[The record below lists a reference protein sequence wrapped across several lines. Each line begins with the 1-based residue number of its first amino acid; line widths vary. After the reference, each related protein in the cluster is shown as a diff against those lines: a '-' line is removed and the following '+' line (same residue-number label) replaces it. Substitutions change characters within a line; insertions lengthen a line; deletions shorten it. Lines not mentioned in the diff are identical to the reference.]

1 MKKSLYNIEAEYL
14 EIANQLE
21 DGELSQELETAL
33 AINQSELQGKAVAY
47 AYVIKESEDTV
58 SVIDAEIK
66 RLTALKK
73 TEQNKATRL
82 KDTISNAMN
91 LYGIT
96 EIKTKTLKLNFR
108 KSEGVVCT
116 FDNPQKFD
124 SWWDVQKSLIGE
136 EFVTTVPE
144 LSKPNLTAIKKAIKE
159 GVEVE
164 GFEIE
169 ERYSLQIK

>member
-1 MKKSLYNIEAEYL
+1 MKKSLYNIESEYL

-21 DGELSQELETAL
+21 DGELSPELETAL

-73 TEQNKATRL
+73 TEVNKATRL
-82 KDTISNAMN
+82 KDTISNAMK
-91 LYGIT
+91 LYGIL
-96 EIKTKTLKLNFR
+96 EIKTETLKLNFR
-108 KSEGVVCT
+108 RSEGVVGSNDWLT
-116 FDNPQKFD
+116 DD
-124 SWWDVQKSLIGE
+124 LI
-136 EFVTTVPE
+136 TIVPE
-144 LSKPNLTAIKKAIKE
+144 QRKPNLTAIKAAIKE
-159 GVEVE
+159 GIEIE

-169 ERYSLQIK
+169 ERWSLQIK

>member
-1 MKKSLYNIEAEYL
+1 MKKSLYNIEQEYL

-21 DGELSQELETAL
+21 DGELSEELETAL
-33 AINQSELQGKAVAY
+33 AINERELQGKAVAY

-66 RLTALKK
+66 RLQGLKK
-73 TEQNKATRL
+73 TEQNKAKRL
-82 KDTISNAMN
+82 KETISNAME

-96 EIKTKTLKLNFR
+96 EIKTETLKLNFR
-108 KSEGVVCT
+108 RSEGVICT
-116 FDNPQKFD
+116 DEKI
-124 SWWDVQKSLIGE
+124 SIAA
-136 EFVTTVPE
+136 EFATIIPE
-144 LSKPNLTAIKKAIKE
+144 TSKPNLTAIKAAIKE
-159 GVEVE
+159 GRSVT

>member
-1 MKKSLYNIEAEYL
+1 MKKSLYNIEKEYL

-21 DGELSQELETAL
+21 DGELSPELETAL
-33 AINQSELQGKAVAY
+33 AINERELQGKAVAY

-66 RLTALKK
+66 RLQGLKK
-73 TEQNKATRL
+73 TEQNKAKRL
-82 KDTISNAMN
+82 KETISNAME

-96 EIKTKTLKLNFR
+96 EIKTETLKLNFR
-108 KSEGVVCT
+108 RSEGVICT
-116 FDNPQKFD
+116 D
-124 SWWDVQKSLIGE
+124 SYVGIPMELST
-136 EFVTTVPE
+136 VVPE
-144 LSKPNLTAIKKAIKE
+144 VIKPNLTAIKAAIKE
-159 GVEVE
+159 GRSVT

>member
-1 MKKSLYNIEAEYL
+1 MKKSLYNIEKEYL

-21 DGELSQELETAL
+21 DGELSPELETAL
-33 AINQSELQGKAVAY
+33 TINKAELQGKAVAY

-66 RLTALKK
+66 RLQGLKK

-82 KDTISNAMN
+82 KETISNAMN

-96 EIKTKTLKLNFR
+96 EIKTETLKLNFR
-108 KSEGVVCT
+108 RSEGVSVGV
-116 FDNPQKFD
+116 
-124 SWWDVQKSLIGE
+124 SVGYESLPNE
-136 EFVTTVPE
+136 LVTIVPE
-144 LSKPNLTAIKKAIKE
+144 QRKPNLTAIKKAIKE
-159 GVEVE
+159 GESVT

>member
-1 MKKSLYNIEAEYL
+1 MKKSLYNIEQEYL

-21 DGELSQELETAL
+21 DGELSPELEQAL
-33 AINQSELQGKAVAY
+33 AINERELQGKAISY

-66 RLTALKK
+66 RLQGLKK
-73 TEQNKATRL
+73 TEQNKAKRL
-82 KDTISNAMN
+82 KETISNAME

-96 EIKTKTLKLNFR
+96 EIKTETLKLNFR
-108 KSEGVVCT
+108 RSEGVVCT
-116 FDNPQKFD
+116 D
-124 SWWDVQKSLIGE
+124 STISIAE
-136 EFVTTVPE
+136 EFATIVPE
-144 LSKPNLTAIKKAIKE
+144 SIKPNLIAIKAAIKE
-159 GVEVE
+159 GIEVT

>member
-21 DGELSQELETAL
+21 DGELSEELETAL
-33 AINQSELQGKAVAY
+33 AINEKELQGKAIAY

-66 RLTALKK
+66 RLQGLKK

-82 KDTISNAMN
+82 KETISNAME

-96 EIKTKTLKLNFR
+96 EIKTETLKLNFR
-108 KSEGVVCT
+108 RSEGVICT
-116 FDNPQKFD
+116 D
-124 SWWDVQKSLIGE
+124 SSVGIPSELATI
-136 EFVTTVPE
+136 VPE
-144 LSKPNLTAIKKAIKE
+144 QRKPNLTAIKAAIKE
-159 GVEVE
+159 GRDVF

>member
-1 MKKSLYNIEAEYL
+1 MKKSLYNIEKEYL

-21 DGELSQELETAL
+21 DGDLSQELETAL
-33 AINQSELQGKAVAY
+33 AINEKELQGKAIAY

-66 RLTALKK
+66 RLQALKK
-73 TEQNKATRL
+73 TEQNKVTRL
-82 KDTISNAMN
+82 KETISNAME

-96 EIKTKTLKLNFR
+96 EIKTETLKLNFR
-108 KSEGVVCT
+108 RSEGVVYT

-159 GVEVE
+159 GQEVE
-164 GFEIE
+164 GFELE
-169 ERYSLQIK
+169 ERFNLQIK

>member
-33 AINQSELQGKAVAY
+33 AINEKELQGKAIAY
-47 AYVIKESEDTV
+47 AYVIKDSEDTV
-58 SVIDAEIK
+58 TAIDAEIK
-66 RLTALKK
+66 RLQGLKK
-73 TEQNKATRL
+73 TKQNKVQRL
-82 KDTISNAMN
+82 KDTIQNAME

-96 EIKTKTLKLNFR
+96 EIKTETLKLNFR

-164 GFEIE
+164 GFEIQ
-169 ERYSLQIK
+169 ERYNLQIK